1 MLSSERYHKR
11 KSSYRQR
18 SRIAPLA
25 NEAVP
30 RSVPIE
36 QLPFPEHMQFL
47 SYDAVHTPPLFP
59 PAGPGEYL
67 APPHETFQRIARGGQ
82 PFPFSS
88 SAPAIPPA
96 VGPVNCTQQFVTEQK
111 TEEIASASIR
121 SRGSASPSLVIA
133 PGGGR
138 TPPSG
143 KTSLRGRRLVVHS
156 ALSFLFLF
164 LALGATMALMPVDA
178 GNSHE
183 GSTFP
188 FTFHIASVHKN
199 DTVLITAQEA
209 TATAVT
215 VDGYDPGGGHVYAGV
230 KAAPVNIHLPA
241 ADYGRLSQFFYGQ
254 CTYWANMR
262 YHQLT
267 GHWIPWLG
275 NAYQWA
281 YQAPAYGW
289 TISDTPNPMGQSIMV
304 FSPYAQG
311 AGAYGH
317 VAVVERINAD
327 GSVLTSNW
335 NWNGDWATFSMRTFY
350 PGRGISFIWYPN

>member
-11 KSSYRQR
+11 RNSYRQR
-18 SRIAPLA
+18 SRIAPLV

-30 RSVPIE
+30 HSAPIE
-36 QLPFPEHMQFL
+36 QLPFPENMQFL

-59 PAGPGEYL
+59 PVEPGEYAVPANEPFQHV
-67 APPHETFQRIARGGQ
+67 APGGQ
-82 PFPFSS
+82 PFPFATSAPIVPPAESLSS
-88 SAPAIPPA
+88 SI
-96 VGPVNCTQQFVTEQK
+96 QQFLVEQK
-111 TEEIASASIR
+111 TEKIALASVKPQV
-121 SRGSASPSLVIA
+121 SASPALVIPA
-133 PGGGR
+133 RGLKKA
-138 TPPSG
+138 PSG
-143 KTSLRGRRLVVHS
+143 QTPLRGRRLVVHS
-156 ALSFLFLF
+156 ALSFLLLF
-164 LALGATMALMPVDA
+164 LALGATMALMPVD
-178 GNSHE
+178 NSNDHAN
-183 GSTFP
+183 SNFS
-188 FTFHIASVHKN
+188 FTFHIASVRKN
-199 DTVLITAQEA
+199 DTVLITAQAA

-215 VDGYDPGGGHVYAGV
+215 VDGYDPGGGHIYAGV
-230 KAAPVNIHLPA
+230 KAAPANIHLPV

-262 YHQLT
+262 YHQIT

-289 TISDTPNPMGQSIMV
+289 TISDTPNPQGKSIMV

-311 AGAYGH
+311 AGSYGH
-317 VAVVERINAD
+317 VAVVESVNAD

-335 NWNGDWATFSMRTFY
+335 NWNGDWATFSLRTFY